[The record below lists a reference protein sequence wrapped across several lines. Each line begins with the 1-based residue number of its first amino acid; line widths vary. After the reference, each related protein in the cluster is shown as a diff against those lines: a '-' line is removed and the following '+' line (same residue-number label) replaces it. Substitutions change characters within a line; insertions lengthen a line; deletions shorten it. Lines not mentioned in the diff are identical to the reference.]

1 MECSIPPAG
10 SSFPRSG
17 DQIPQRP
24 RPKINHMPGIAGI
37 ISQRPARECQPL
49 VDAMVSTMRRE
60 TFCKAG
66 SHFVPAMGIHCGW
79 VALAESFA
87 EAGMLQN
94 EESDVVLILSG
105 EVFLDADTGR
115 RLKQKGHQLG
125 SGKADWLI
133 HLYEEE
139 GESFFKRLNGLFSGL
154 LIDKSRGKAFLFN
167 DRYGSQRIYV
177 HDTGDELY
185 FASEAK
191 ALLRVLPA
199 LREFNPDGI
208 ADFLTFGCTLEGR
221 TLFRG
226 IQHLP
231 GGSLWTFEPG
241 NCRREKYFSPET
253 WEALPELPAAEYEA
267 RLQETFRRI
276 VPRHFEAESNIGV
289 ALTGGL
295 DTRMIMA
302 CRPPAGSRPATY
314 TFSGTSG
321 RTLDDKIASH
331 IADASG
337 LDHQLLRL
345 GPDFFQDFATHA
357 DRTVFATDGCLGV
370 SGAHELYFNRQARA
384 LAPLRLT
391 GNYGSEILRGIST
404 FKPVPLSP
412 RLFDPGLAGV
422 INETAPKLARRRR
435 HPLTFAAFEEIP
447 WNLFGNLAAGRSQLS
462 FRTPYLDNE
471 LVALAYQVP
480 APLRKSPFPAL
491 RLINAEN
498 AVLGAIPTDRGFIGD
513 QAGLGILFRRL
524 FAEATCKL
532 SYYSNEGLPRFASPL
547 DRLFRNV
554 TARLGISG
562 LHKYLHYPNWFRNE
576 LAGHLQDVLA
586 RPQVRQNGHWNPH
599 FIGRMADEHIAGRK
613 NWGLEINAV
622 LTMEAV
628 ERLLFRELPRGL

>member
-1 MECSIPPAG
+1 
-10 SSFPRSG
+10 
-17 DQIPQRP
+17 
-24 RPKINHMPGIAGI
+24 MPGIAGI
-37 ISQRPARECQPL
+37 ISQRPARECQPI
-49 VDAMVSTMRRE
+49 VAAMVSTMQRE
-60 TFCKAG
+60 TFCQPG
-66 SHFVPAMGIHCGW
+66 THLVPAMGVYCGW

-87 EAGMLQN
+87 ENGLLQN
-94 EESDVVLILSG
+94 ETSDVVLILAG
-105 EVFLDADTGR
+105 EVFLEAETGR
-115 RLKQKGHQLG
+115 KLQQKGHQIG
-125 SGKADWLI
+125 HCKADWLV

-139 GESFFKRLNGLFSGL
+139 GECFFKQLNGLFSGL

-177 HDTGDELY
+177 HDTGAELY

-191 ALLRVLPA
+191 ALLRVLPG
-199 LREFNPDGI
+199 LREFNPEGI
-208 ADFLTFGCTLEGR
+208 ADFLAFGCTLENR

-226 IQHLP
+226 IQLLP

-241 NCRREKYFSPET
+241 TCRRGKYFSPTT
-253 WEALPELPAAEYEA
+253 WEALPELPLAEYEG

-276 VPRHFEAESNIGV
+276 VPRHFEAASNIGV

-302 CRPPAGSRPATY
+302 CRPAAGNPPATY
-314 TFSGTSG
+314 TFSGASG
-321 RTLDDKIASH
+321 HTLDDKIASH
-331 IADASG
+331 IAAASG
-337 LDHQLLRL
+337 LKHQLLRL
-345 GPDFFQDFATHA
+345 EPDFFQDFATHA
-357 DRTVFATDGCLGV
+357 DRSVFATDGCLGV
-370 SGAHELYFNRQARA
+370 NGAHELYFNRQARA

-422 INETAPKLARRRR
+422 ILETAPKLARRRR

-498 AVLGAIPTDRGFIGD
+498 PVLGAIPTDRGFIGD
-513 QAGLGILFRRL
+513 QAGLGLLVCRL
-524 FAEATCKL
+524 FAEVTCKL
-532 SYYSNEGLPRFASPL
+532 SYYSNEGLPRIAAPL
-547 DRLFRNV
+547 DPLFRNV
-554 TARLGISG
+554 TTRLGISG
-562 LHKYLHYPNWFRNE
+562 MHKYLHYPSWFRNE

-586 RPQVRQNGHWNPH
+586 RPEVRQNGHWNPH
-599 FIGRMADEHIAGRK
+599 FIEHLAADHLAGRK

-622 LTMEAV
+622 LTLEAV
-628 ERLLFRELPRGL
+628 ERLLFRELPRGF